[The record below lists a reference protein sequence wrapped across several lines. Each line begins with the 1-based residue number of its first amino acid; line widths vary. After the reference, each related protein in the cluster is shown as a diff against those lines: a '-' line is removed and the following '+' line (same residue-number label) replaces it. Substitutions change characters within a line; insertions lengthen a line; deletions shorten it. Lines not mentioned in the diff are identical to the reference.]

1 MNKSNNF
8 FYKFTNFLLSLT
20 ISLFLISLSV
30 NITLSFKKLYY
41 FDIDY
46 LNISNNYGM
55 PKEEIIKNYD
65 ILIDYLK
72 NKDINKLNMPSF
84 KTSKEGEIH
93 FAEVKNIFMK
103 FNTIMYI
110 TFFLSL
116 FGMFYKIKKRNFKF
130 LKLSSIFLIFIPV
143 LLSIP
148 FTINFDKSFTI
159 FHKIFFN
166 NNYWEFD
173 PELDP
178 IINVLPEE
186 FFLHCAIFILAML
199 SIFSIILY
207 LSYIEIKKHHNE
219 I

>member
-8 FYKFTNFLLSLT
+8 FYKFTNFLLSIT
-20 ISLFLISLSV
+20 IALFLISLSV

-41 FDIDY
+41 LDIDY
-46 LNISNNYGM
+46 LNISENYGM
-55 PKEEIIKNYD
+55 QKEEIIKNYD

-72 NKDINKLNMPSF
+72 NKNITKLNMPSF

-93 FAEVKNIFMK
+93 FAEVKNIFIK

-130 LKLSSIFLIFIPV
+130 LKLSSIFLISIPI
-143 LLSIP
+143 LLSVP
-148 FTINFDKSFTI
+148 FAINFDKSFTI

-166 NNYWEFD
+166 NDYWEFD

-186 FFLHCAIFILAML
+186 FFFHCAIFILAIL

-207 LSYIEIKKHHNE
+207 LSYIKIKRHHN
-219 I
+219 

>member
-8 FYKFTNFLLSLT
+8 FYKFTNFLLSIT
-20 ISLFLISLSV
+20 IALFLISLSV

-41 FDIDY
+41 LDIDY
-46 LNISNNYGM
+46 LNISKNYGM
-55 PKEEIIKNYD
+55 QKEEIIKNYD

-72 NKDINKLNMPSF
+72 NKNITKLNMPSF

-93 FAEVKNIFMK
+93 FAEVKNIFIK

-116 FGMFYKIKKRNFKF
+116 FGIFYKIKKRNFKF
-130 LKLSSIFLIFIPV
+130 LKLSSIFLISIPI
-143 LLSIP
+143 LLSVP
-148 FTINFDKSFTI
+148 FAINFDKSFTI

-166 NNYWEFD
+166 NDYWEFD

-186 FFLHCAIFILAML
+186 FFFHCAIFILAIL

-207 LSYIEIKKHHNE
+207 LSYIKIKRHHNE

>member
-8 FYKFTNFLLSLT
+8 FYKFTNFLLSIT
-20 ISLFLISLSV
+20 IALFLISLSV

-41 FDIDY
+41 LDIDY
-46 LNISNNYGM
+46 LNISENYGM
-55 PKEEIIKNYD
+55 QKEEIIKNYD

-72 NKDINKLNMPSF
+72 NKNITKLNMPSF

-93 FAEVKNIFMK
+93 FAEVKNIFIK

-116 FGMFYKIKKRNFKF
+116 FGIFYKIKKRNFKF
-130 LKLSSIFLIFIPV
+130 LKLSSIFLISIPI
-143 LLSIP
+143 LLSVP
-148 FTINFDKSFTI
+148 FAINFDKSFTI

-166 NNYWEFD
+166 NDYWEFD

-186 FFLHCAIFILAML
+186 FFFHCAIFILAIL

-207 LSYIEIKKHHNE
+207 LSYIKIKRHHNE